1 MGDGLPNVMHL
12 TGAVPNPFNPQT
24 DIKFSLPRDAS
35 VQLKLYDVSGRLVRS
50 LVNETM
56 TAGAHSVRWTGR
68 DDAGKSVASGTYFM
82 RLVANGETSVKS
94 MVLVR

>member
-1 MGDGLPNVMHL
+1 MQL

-24 DIKFSLPRDAS
+24 HIKFSLPRDAHVS
-35 VQLKLYDVSGRLVRS
+35 LNLYDVSGRLVRS
-50 LVNETM
+50 LVSNTM
-56 TAGAHSVRWTGR
+56 TAGDHSVRWAGR

-82 RLVANGETSVKS
+82 RLVAGGETSVRS